1 MCTHRWEEGERD
13 EQHTYTQRQTH
24 TERDRQTYTDTER
37 EEVITG
43 RKEI

>member
-1 MCTHRWEEGERD
+1 MCAHTGGRKERGMNNTHT
-13 EQHTYTQRQTH
+13 HRQTH